1 MNRIGILC
9 GLALLMTN
17 ALADE
22 QGVEQRLLNLE
33 RRVQQ
38 LEAAAMAK
46 PAASVAASMPA
57 SAPWLGRFNE
67 QDPSAKRWI
76 DFKADGTF
84 ILHTRT
90 EPFAGTWE
98 QSGATLRIRSPSG
111 FTEPFQIDNDGLRDS
126 RNVRWD
132 KSRR

>member
-1 MNRIGILC
+1 MSRIGILW
-9 GLALLMTN
+9 GLVLLMTN

-38 LEAAAMAK
+38 LEAAMVK
-46 PAASVAASMPA
+46 PAASVAAPA

-90 EPFAGTWE
+90 EQFAGTWE

-132 KSRR
+132 KNRR